1 MELDAHSRKIN
12 LSKLKEN
19 RKEQVIILVY
29 LICSVLAGV
38 IIYYGAEESRRF
50 FQILIGAPTMGWA
63 ICAPIARIIKGEVS
77 AVGLAVLPVTIVPL
91 MFLAKSLPSKS
102 PIFII
107 GLILHVIFS
116 FSYML
121 WLLGMPFTHIFKKST
136 WKSLFNKSQKED

>member
-1 MELDAHSRKIN
+1 MNKSS
-12 LSKLKEN
+12 SKKQL
-19 RKEQVIILVY
+19 IIL
-29 LICSVLAGV
+29 LIYIVCTVASGV

-50 FQILIGAPTMGWA
+50 FQIIIVAPTMGWA

-77 AVGLAVLPVTIVPL
+77 AAGLAVLPVLIVPL

-121 WLLGMPFTHIFKKST
+121 WLLGMPFTSAFKKST
-136 WKSLFNKSQKED
+136 WKSLFNSSNKEA